1 MPIKHVHKS
10 PASIN
15 EKPFFYMNFSSVIT
29 QMKKQKLFSMST
41 FFVELIS
48 ILVNAS
54 IYFSYDFDF
63 IFYISTRYDRELVK

>member
-15 EKPFFYMNFSSVIT
+15 EKPFLYMNFSSVIT

-63 IFYISTRYDRELVK
+63 IFLY

>member
-29 QMKKQKLFSMST
+29 QMKKEKLFSMST

-48 ILVNAS
+48 ILINAS

-63 IFYISTRYDRELVK
+63 IFLY